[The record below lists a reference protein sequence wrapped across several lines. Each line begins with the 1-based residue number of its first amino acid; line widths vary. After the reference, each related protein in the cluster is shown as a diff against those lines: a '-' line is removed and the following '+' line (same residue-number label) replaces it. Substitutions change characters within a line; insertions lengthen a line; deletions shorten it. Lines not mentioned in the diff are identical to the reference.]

1 LPATHYLSLL
11 LENVRRFPDRA
22 AYRVFRDEEWREVTW
37 TAFIQRIRRVA
48 SALLHHGVADGEL
61 VAIFA
66 PNSPEWT
73 EVDLGCLAVRA
84 VSVPI
89 HATSSADAL
98 RQILDETSP
107 RLAFV
112 GDAEMATAL
121 LATAAVP
128 TVVLLEGEH
137 PGCLTLAEFLDV
149 PDRADWDAR
158 TAAASAQ
165 DLWTIIYTSGT
176 TGEVRGAMLTQGNIL
191 HQIEAHRS
199 RLPDLSDS
207 DTSFCLLPL
216 SHVFERGW
224 TYIQYAWGMTQHYCR
239 VNPQAIHLLR
249 TARPSI
255 LCVVPRILEKMH
267 MVIQDTLRKKSAPLQ
282 ALLRRLVNVAMEV
295 TRLRR
300 EGGRPTALQ
309 KMQHALADALVL
321 KRVRE
326 VFGGRFKHCVVGS
339 AALSNEVHDF
349 FSAAGIFINCGYG
362 LTETTATVSSTP
374 LGCST
379 PGAVG
384 RAMEGLEVRLGDESE
399 IQVLG
404 PTVMQGYYRKPEATA
419 EVFTEDGYFRTGDV
433 GRVDERGYL
442 RITDRL
448 KDLIRTST
456 GKFVAPQYL
465 EARMASCP
473 LIEQAAVVGEGR
485 SWLGALLVPDFT
497 RLEEYARQIGLAFKS
512 REDLVGRPEIIAFVK
527 KALDDLLRDVA
538 RHERVQRIVL
548 LAQPFTIQAGEM
560 TPTLKLRRKII
571 AERYRDAIARMDD
584 WCQDVQRATEPRRAD
599 ARS

>member
-1 LPATHYLSLL
+1 MPAPHYLALL
-11 LENVRRFPDRA
+11 LENSRRYPERT
-22 AYRVFRDEEWREVTW
+22 AYRVFRDERWQDVTW
-37 TAFIQRIRRVA
+37 TEFMQRIRRVA
-48 SALLHHGVADGEL
+48 SAMLHHGVAERDL
-61 VAIFA
+61 VALFA

-98 RQILDETSP
+98 RQILAETAP

-112 GDAEMATAL
+112 GDPELAASL
-121 LATAAVP
+121 LATAPVQ

-137 PGCLTLAEFLDV
+137 PGCLTLEQFLDV

-158 TAAASAQ
+158 LAQ
-165 DLWTIIYTSGT
+165 ATPDDLWTIIYTSGT

-191 HQIEAHRS
+191 FQIQAHRS
-199 RLPDLSDS
+199 RLPDLSDR
-207 DTSFCLLPL
+207 DNSFCLLPL

-255 LCVVPRILEKMH
+255 LCVVPRILEKMYA
-267 MVIQDTLRKKSAPLQ
+267 VIQETFEKKPAPVR
-282 ALLRRLVNVAMEV
+282 ALIRRLVKVAGEV

-300 EGGRPTALQ
+300 EGGRPSVSQRIL
-309 KMQHALADALVL
+309 HSLADALVM
-321 KRVRE
+321 KKVRA
-326 VFGGRFKHCVVGS
+326 VFGGRLKHCVVGS
-339 AALSNEVHDF
+339 AALSTDVHDF
-349 FSAAGIFINCGYG
+349 FSAAGVFINCGYG

-384 RAMEGLEVRLGDESE
+384 RPMEGLEIRLGEENE
-399 IQVLG
+399 IQVQG

-419 EVFTEDGYFRTGDV
+419 EVFTEDGFFRTGDV
-433 GRVDERGYL
+433 GRVDERGFL

-456 GKFVAPQYL
+456 GKFVAPQYI
-465 EARMASCP
+465 EARIASCP

-485 SWLGALLVPDFT
+485 SWLGALLVPDFS
-497 RLEEYARQIGLAFKS
+497 RLEEYARQIGVAFKS

-548 LAQPFTIQAGEM
+548 LAQPFTIQAGEL

-584 WCQDVQRATEPRRAD
+584 WCLDMHRVAEPHRAD
-599 ARS
+599 AHC